1 MILASITWTPKY
13 ISSQV
18 CAIVA
23 AIFVATSFF
32 AKNKKL
38 VLSSV
43 TIGSFFYSVHYLL
56 LGAYA
61 GAIIDILSALRCLWF
76 YFNTKA
82 GKKFDYISL
91 SVCCVAFIVGGILT
105 YKSWPD
111 ILTIFAAI
119 NTTIATWQPSICYYR
134 WACIVGS
141 FFWIT
146 YTLLC
151 HSVFGFVEEVL
162 LLVLEIVSIILYYV
176 EKHKQKEPLL
186 QQNTEPEQAV
196 EQ

>member
-38 VLSSV
+38 VLLSV
-43 TIGSFFYSVHYLL
+43 IFGSFFYAAHYLL
-56 LGAYA
+56 LGAYT
-61 GAIIDILSALRCLWF
+61 GAIIDALSALRGIWF

-91 SVCCVAFIVGGILT
+91 SVCSIAFIAGGILT

-111 ILTIFAAI
+111 IFTILAAI
-119 NTTIATWQPSICYYR
+119 NTTIATWQPSICFYR

-141 FFWIT
+141 FFWIA
-146 YTLLC
+146 YSHLC
-151 HSVFGFVEEVL
+151 HSMFGFVEEVL
-162 LLVLEIVSIILYYV
+162 LLILEIVSVIVYYV
-176 EKHKQKEPLL
+176 DKHKQSKQSF
-186 QQNTEPEQAV
+186 QQNSLINQTPTQ
-196 EQ
+196 